1 MKIKLFR
8 RFKLLLSSLISSK
21 NRSKR
26 DLVNDGET
34 VEYDDFDDDT
44 YLTYTPMVGEAVDDD
59 TQYMDVQG
67 GGSPVDIT
75 FEETVDTIWNIIKND
90 SYIHLLHSNIRSL
103 ELQQL
108 GLQNYIVES
117 QANVTSDI
125 ILLKEA
131 LQTTTTATTTTQMP
145 PTTTAVY
152 TEANSF
158 ANKKINFLLN
168 MLKQLQTENPYNLD
182 LNLSVPKASGD
193 GQFLYTANKELNDEV
208 NAIMLQLNAFKL
220 AYNLNK
226 TIFQKFFE
234 NELKFYHWDTRNIF
248 PSSRFKDLK
257 VEAKMA
263 QSEAL
268 LSPECCNNNMNPMYT
283 AVVASFITTLIIL
296 IPYSVFYVCSR
307 K

>member
-1 MKIKLFR
+1 
-8 RFKLLLSSLISSK
+8 
-21 NRSKR
+21 
-26 DLVNDGET
+26 
-34 VEYDDFDDDT
+34 
-44 YLTYTPMVGEAVDDD
+44 MVGETVDDD
-59 TQYMDVQG
+59 TLSSDVQG

-108 GLQNYIVES
+108 GLQNYFVES
-117 QANVTSDI
+117 QANITHDI
-125 ILLKEA
+125 LMLKET
-131 LQTTTTATTTTQMP
+131 LKTTTTATTTTQMP

-168 MLKQLQTENPYNLD
+168 LLKQLQDNNYLD

-208 NAIMLQLNAFKL
+208 NAIMLQLNAFKF
-220 AYNLNK
+220 AYNLNN
-226 TIFQKFFE
+226 TVFQRFFE

-257 VEAKMA
+257 VEAKMF